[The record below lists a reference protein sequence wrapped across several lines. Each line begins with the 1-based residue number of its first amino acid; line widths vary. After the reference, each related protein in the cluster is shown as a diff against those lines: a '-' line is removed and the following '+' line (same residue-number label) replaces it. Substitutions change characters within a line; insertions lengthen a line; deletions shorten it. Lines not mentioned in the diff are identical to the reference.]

1 VILYK
6 TIGNFLI
13 RPGLRVLYRAEVD
26 GRERIPRIG
35 PCIVVANHESMMD
48 PFVLGLA
55 TRRVIRY
62 MAKAEL
68 WRNPVLALGMDGFGT
83 FPVDRGRGDSSA
95 LGRAREL
102 LARGEIVGIFPQ
114 GTCRPIRHR
123 PFSRTPA
130 RLALETGASIV
141 PAALVGTEAIVRP
154 GRLRVG
160 LPKIR
165 VLIGAAIGVEQQKPT
180 ITASKALTRRLE
192 DAIAELRRPYGEPA
206 RAWID

>member
-1 VILYK
+1 
-6 TIGNFLI
+6 
-13 RPGLRVLYRAEVD
+13 
-26 GRERIPRIG
+26 
-35 PCIVVANHESMMD
+35 
-48 PFVLGLA
+48 
-55 TRRVIRY
+55 
-62 MAKAEL
+62 
-68 WRNPVLALGMDGFGT
+68 
-83 FPVDRGRGDSSA
+83 
-95 LGRAREL
+95 
-102 LARGEIVGIFPQ
+102 VGIFPQ